1 MFTTVAITVVIAI
14 SIVGVLRADTV
25 KEKAPELVAKATA
38 SAAFVFL
45 GILRWSTG
53 DVVGTWILG
62 GLALCALGDL
72 LLIGDR
78 TFDAGLIAFLLGHVL
93 YICSFRAALPMGNWS
108 TIVLAPLGI
117 LGLAIGWWLWPHL
130 GKRRPSVS
138 AYIIVITVMVWGAF
152 STSLAS
158 VLPWTAA
165 AGALL
170 FYLSDLG
177 VARKRFVKDGPLNR
191 YFSLPVYYAGQ
202 ILLAL
207 TIGS

>member
-1 MFTTVAITVVIAI
+1 MFTTVAITIVIAI
-14 SIVGVLRADTV
+14 SIVGVLRADRV

-45 GILRWSTG
+45 GILRWSAG

-62 GLALCALGDL
+62 GLVLCALGDL

-93 YICSFRAALPMGNWS
+93 YIGSFRAALPMGNWS
-108 TIVLAPLGI
+108 TLVLAPLGI

-130 GKRRPSVS
+130 GRRRPSVLT
-138 AYIIVITVMVWGAF
+138 YIFVITVMVWGAF
-152 STSLAS
+152 STSLSSA
-158 VLPWTAA
+158 LPWTAA
-165 AGALL
+165 AGASL

-177 VARKRFVKDGPLNR
+177 VARKRFVNDDPLNR

>member
-1 MFTTVAITVVIAI
+1 
-14 SIVGVLRADTV
+14 
-25 KEKAPELVAKATA
+25 
-38 SAAFVFL
+38 VFL
-45 GILRWSTG
+45 GILRWSSG

-93 YICSFRAALPMGNWS
+93 YICSFRAAMPMGGWS
-108 TIVLAPLGI
+108 TLVLAPLAAV
-117 LGLAIGWWLWPHL
+117 GLVIGWWLWPHL

-152 STSLAS
+152 STTLAS

-165 AGALL
+165 VGAML

-177 VARKRFVKDGPLNR
+177 VARKRFVNDDPRNR
-191 YFSLPVYYAGQ
+191 YFSLPLYYAGQ